1 MLRWRI
7 ITGRGRAGQLRTVK
21 NAHHSIFSRVRWRW
35 WRFLSRSA
43 KTNSKLTQNSHHSI
57 LSLRA
62 GLGRGSPYHSSPKSN
77 SKLTGNSHHSI
88 LSLRACR
95 LCGELVWS
103 WGAVWCLAS
112 PEFWSSVMYA
122 GRLAWIISCT
132 PSYFPRCPRAA
143 GDQGHTPCI
152 VS

>member
-7 ITGRGRAGQLRTVK
+7 ITGRGRAGQLRTAK
-21 NAHHSIFSRVRWRW
+21 NAHHSIFSRVRCRW

-43 KTNSKLTQNSHHSI
+43 KTKSKMTGNAHHSI
-57 LSLRA
+57 LGCAQGWVGAR
-62 GLGRGSPYHSSPKSN
+62 PIIVPESN

-95 LCGELVWS
+95 LCGELVWG
-103 WGAVWCLAS
+103 WGTVWCLAS

-122 GRLAWIISCT
+122 GRLAWIIPCT
-132 PSYFPRCPRAA
+132 PSYFPRCSRAA
-143 GDQGHTPCI
+143 GD
-152 VS
+152 

>member
-7 ITGRGRAGQLRTVK
+7 IAGRGRAGQLRKAK
-21 NAHHSIFSRVRWRW
+21 NAHHSIFSRVRCRW

-43 KTNSKLTQNSHHSI
+43 KTKSKMTGNAHHSI
-57 LSLRA
+57 SGCAQGWGGAR
-62 GLGRGSPYHSSPKSN
+62 PIIVPKSN

-95 LCGELVWS
+95 LCGELVWG
-103 WGAVWCLAS
+103 WGTVWCLAS

-122 GRLAWIISCT
+122 GRLAWIIPCT

-143 GDQGHTPCI
+143 GD
-152 VS
+152 